1 MADIKKIKIGN
12 DELDV
17 TKKQDKIDSTHKL
30 SADLVDDS
38 SSTHKFTTAA
48 DISKLS
54 GIEAGAEA
62 NVQSDWSQTTTTADD
77 YIKNKPTIGNATLTI
92 QKNSTTIDTFT
103 ANATSNKTI
112 NIPIPTTAA
121 DVSALPASTK
131 YGASIS
137 VSVNSTDYKITTTLK
152 DQNGN
157 TLGTAQVVDLPLES
171 VVVSGSFDSTNKKII
186 LALQNG
192 NTVDIPVGDL
202 VAGLQ
207 TEITSENKLDSDLVD
222 DTDQAHKFMTAA
234 ERTKLS
240 GIATGAEVNVQSDWN
255 VTENTSDAFIKNK
268 PTIDSALSNS
278 STNAVQNKVV
288 KSAIDKKV
296 DVANIDL
303 TGQTTTLLSLTKALG
318 TNSIHYARWFSKT
331 DGGSSGISDKPT
343 GSTNASFVCEAKCS
357 RHNTTSDYTYQLTC
371 WVQADSNPYIAV
383 VKHDSTSISWSR
395 LKPTVNNATLTI
407 QKNGTTV
414 QTFTANQS
422 TAATANIT
430 VPTKTSDITND
441 SGFVTGSITKADSGT
456 LGTTTIGSTTA
467 NYMEVTK
474 LSTATDLNTIK
485 TTGVYIIAA
494 TPTNSPT
501 GAWGTMYVDWTA
513 GTKYQVY
520 INDGVSGNIF
530 KRSWDSSNS
539 TWTSWVRITSA
550 DIANI
555 ERYYRS
561 LVPVGTAIAANKNLN
576 TTEFLKVGKYYCS
589 TNATVATLTN
599 CPTGTA
605 FMMEVFSPLSTTID
619 NETTGTWVYRMRV
632 ITELDGDMWYQG
644 CNSNATANNWYYG
657 TWNKIARIADIDT
670 KPNSYWGTCTT
681 AADTAAK
688 VVTVASAQNFKL
700 IPGAM
705 ITFKAPNTN
714 TAQNPTINVNST
726 GAKPVFYNSAVVTTS
741 NLNKAGQNGRPAT
754 YVYDG
759 TNWVWISW
767 STDDNTTYSTMS
779 VSEGTTGTATNA
791 RTVRA
796 DYLKQIIEH
805 YIPDIVDMTGAT
817 SSTAG
822 AHGLVPA
829 PAAGDNTKFL
839 RGDGTWQTAGGGGDS
854 TITYYLNGNVLE
866 ATGIYTTSSLTTAV
880 SEDDLIEALEESRVL
895 LCYAGDTIKY
905 WPITIF
911 DQDSGSYFK
920 LAGEDSY
927 PSYEFS
933 YVNSTN
939 NIEWGTA
946 RRFQDKL
953 TAGSHINISNNKVI
967 SAVNYVHSENPVAAS
982 QASTISGSQITNGSI
997 DATKLA
1003 QGSVLT
1009 LQTTTTDPG
1018 EGAALPA
1025 NTLLGV
1031 YNLPH
1036 EYKSGELLAASQN
1049 TTELSWNG
1057 TTCAFWGAGIWTQ
1070 YGRMKKTTNPAVLQI
1085 TNPTSK
1091 PWIVEF
1097 SMSCST
1103 VNVPANCYIESGL
1116 CEISLP
1122 TTISKRISQSII
1134 SNNGGSLNIW
1144 TSYSSKKIVT
1154 IPAGGTKNIGSFV
1167 RTSSSNNAVWK
1178 GGDELSGTD
1187 SNTNFGG
1194 ASCILEAKLIDDGNS

>member
-30 SADLVDDS
+30 SADLVNDS

-54 GIEAGAEA
+54 GIEAGAEV

-121 DVSALPASTK
+121 DVSALPSSTK

-152 DQNGN
+152 DQDGN

-186 LALQNG
+186 LTLQNG

-222 DTDQAHKFMTAA
+222 DTNQAHKFMTAA

-255 VTENTSDAFIKNK
+255 VTDNTSDAFIKNK
-268 PTIDSALSNS
+268 P
-278 STNAVQNKVV
+278 
-288 KSAIDKKV
+288 
-296 DVANIDL
+296 NI
-303 TGQTTTLLSLTKALG
+303 
-318 TNSIHYARWFSKT
+318 
-331 DGGSSGISDKPT
+331 
-343 GSTNASFVCEAKCS
+343 
-357 RHNTTSDYTYQLTC
+357 
-371 WVQADSNPYIAV
+371 
-383 VKHDSTSISWSR
+383 
-395 LKPTVNNATLTI
+395 PTVNNATLTI

-430 VPTKTSDITND
+430 VPIVDSTLSDTSTNAVENKAVTTK
-441 SGFVTGSITKADSGT
+441 
-456 LGTTTIGSTTA
+456 
-467 NYMEVTK
+467 
-474 LSTATDLNTIK
+474 
-485 TTGVYIIAA
+485 
-494 TPTNSPT
+494 
-501 GAWGTMYVDWTA
+501 
-513 GTKYQVY
+513 
-520 INDGVSGNIF
+520 INELD
-530 KRSWDSSNS
+530 
-539 TWTSWVRITSA
+539 
-550 DIANI
+550 
-555 ERYYRS
+555 RYYRS
-561 LVPVGTAIAANKNLN
+561 LVPVGTAITAEGTDLN
-576 TTEFLKVGKYYCS
+576 TVTYLKVGKYYCS
-589 TNATVATLTN
+589 LDATTKTFVN
-599 CPTGTA
+599 CPTTNA

-619 NETTGTWVYRMRV
+619 NEATSQWVYRVRILTTYFGKMY
-632 ITELDGDMWYQG
+632 IQKA
-644 CNSNATANNWYYG
+644 NSSSTAGTFSYG
-657 TWNKIARIADIDT
+657 TWEEFAYTSNLNA

-681 AADTAAK
+681 AAATAAK

-839 RGDGTWQTAGGGGDS
+839 RGDGTWQIAGGGS
-854 TITYYLNGNVLE
+854 
-866 ATGIYTTSSLTTAV
+866 YT
-880 SEDDLIEALEESRVL
+880 
-895 LCYAGDTIKY
+895 AGAHIDI
-905 WPITIF
+905 
-911 DQDSGSYFK
+911 
-920 LAGEDSY
+920 
-927 PSYEFS
+927 
-933 YVNSTN
+933 TN
-939 NIEWGTA
+939 N
-946 RRFQDKL
+946 
-953 TAGSHINISNNKVI
+953 VI
-967 SAVNYVHSENPVAAS
+967 KAKDYVHSENPVAAS

-997 DATKLA
+997 DSTKLA
-1003 QGSVLT
+1003 QGAVLT

-1018 EGAALPA
+1018 EGAALPE

-1036 EYKSGELLAASQN
+1036 EYKPGEILVAAQN
-1049 TTELSWNG
+1049 MSELNWGG
-1057 TTCAFWGAGIWTQ
+1057 TTKVQWSAGSWTQ
-1070 YGRMKKTTNPAVLQI
+1070 YGPFAKTTEPSWLQI
-1085 TNPTSK
+1085 TTPENEEWVVKLHHITGTAK
-1091 PWIVEF
+1091 PNSSSW
-1097 SMSCST
+1097 SH
-1103 VNVPANCYIESGL
+1103 SGL
-1116 CEISLP
+1116 LQASAPATQPYTYLTTSLVA
-1122 TTISKRISQSII
+1122 
-1134 SNNGGSLNIW
+1134 NGDLYLHQETN
-1144 TSYSSKKIVT
+1144 YIVT
-1154 IPAGGTKNIGSFV
+1154 IPANTSTAFAVWV
-1167 RTSSSNNAVWK
+1167 RTNSTANCIWYGGNPITDSSS
-1178 GGDELSGTD
+1178 S
-1187 SNTNFGG
+1187 SFNFGP
-1194 ASCILEAKLIDDGNS
+1194 SCIIEATLIEKRIV